1 MCCLAGCSFTSLDG
15 LAGGGGEEASE
26 PDASQSVA
34 PDAGPSDATTPTLDS
49 GAADGA
55 ITDSSVADGGGH
67 LPTPDPSLDASFDGG
82 GGKTCSGGEIL
93 CNGACI
99 DPTSDPS
106 NCNGCGNVCA
116 TGRCGTTIA
125 APMTS
130 LPAGW
135 NFNGSASY
143 DTSAPS
149 AELTVANVPQQA
161 GTFLYQNALGV
172 DGMDVVFQFR
182 IGLQGGLRDDGMGFV
197 IEENGASAIGHLGS
211 GLGMAGLTGFGVEL
225 DIFDNGDC
233 GDTSD
238 DHVGVDDLTICDVDN
253 GTPTSLSELDVTSQL
268 DLADTHWHAAEIAL
282 SSGEVTLSI
291 DGTTMLS
298 NVPLTGLDSN
308 GTYYIGFA
316 GGTGGLELPDGG
328 GGYRQEVKGVLV
340 TFATPRCL

>member
-1 MCCLAGCSFTSLDG
+1 MTFLQSRVGWGALAACTCCLAGCSFTLDG
-15 LAGGGGEEASE
+15 LTGGAGEEESE

-49 GAADGA
+49 GGADSA
-55 ITDSSVADGGGH
+55 ITDSSVTDGGGH
-67 LPTPDPSLDASFDGG
+67 LPTPDPSLDASADGGG

-93 CNGACI
+93 CSGACI
-99 DPTSDPS
+99 DPASDPS

-116 TGRCGTTIA
+116 TGRCGTSIA

-143 DTSAPS
+143 NTSAPS

-172 DGMDVVFQFR
+172 DGMDVAFEFR

-238 DHVGVDDLTICDVDN
+238 DHVGVRRPHDLRRGQRDA
-253 GTPTSLSELDVTSQL
+253 
-268 DLADTHWHAAEIAL
+268 DLALRAGRDVAARF
-282 SSGEVTLSI
+282 SPTRT
-291 DGTTMLS
+291 GTRRRSRSPPVRSPSRST
-298 NVPLTGLDSN
+298 
-308 GTYYIGFA
+308 A
-316 GGTGGLELPDGG
+316 
-328 GGYRQEVKGVLV
+328 
-340 TFATPRCL
+340 PRCSATCH